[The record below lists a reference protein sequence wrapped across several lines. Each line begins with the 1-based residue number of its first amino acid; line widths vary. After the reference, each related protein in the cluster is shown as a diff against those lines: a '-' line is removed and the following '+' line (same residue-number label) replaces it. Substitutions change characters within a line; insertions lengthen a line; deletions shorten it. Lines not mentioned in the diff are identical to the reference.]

1 MPWNEVVVLDSVKLS
16 NKGSHSS
23 SSGISTGIGIV
34 GGGVLVPDIL
44 APRKFCPD
52 HDYDTMKPLVLATWK
67 HNFQVNGQTSRIE
80 KSFICKGYLSHLIK
94 YAICCHKY
102 LGPSTRSQCYTGRI
116 SSRPRE
122 SRACKWNELG
132 ISLRQD
138 QRLFVNDSASTY
150 AF

>member
-16 NKGSHSS
+16 NKGSHSSS

-80 KSFICKGYLSHLIK
+80 KNLICKGYLNHLIK
-94 YAICCHKY
+94 YAIRCHEY
-102 LGPSTRSQCYTGRI
+102 
-116 SSRPRE
+116 
-122 SRACKWNELG
+122 SRAIYQIAVLYW
-132 ISLRQD
+132 
-138 QRLFVNDSASTY
+138 
-150 AF
+150 

>member
-80 KSFICKGYLSHLIK
+80 KTFPFYCKGYLNHLIK
-94 YAICCHKY
+94 YAIRYTKY
-102 LGPSTRSQCYTGRI
+102 F
-116 SSRPRE
+116 
-122 SRACKWNELG
+122 RAIYQIAVLYW
-132 ISLRQD
+132 
-138 QRLFVNDSASTY
+138 
-150 AF
+150 